1 MSQLLT
7 ESQTLL
13 DTQALLWLFDNNP
26 KLSSAALTIISEPG
40 VELFFSYASAWEI
53 SIKHGSGKLKLP
65 DLPKQYLLKHLV
77 LNKIRFLPI
86 SLQSIFLTGSLPYHH
101 RDPFDRLIAAQCLRY
116 DLTLI
121 SSDPLFDPYGV
132 RRVW

>member
-7 ESQTLL
+7 ETQTLL
-13 DTQALLWLFDNNP
+13 DTQALLWLIDDNP
-26 KLSSAALTIISEPG
+26 KLSSAALTIIARPG

-53 SIKHGSGKLKLP
+53 AIKHGSGKLNLP
-65 DLPKQYLLKHLV
+65 DAPEPYLMKHLV

-86 SLQSIFLTGSLPYHH
+86 SLQSIFLAGSLPYHH
-101 RDPFDRLIAAQCLRY
+101 RDPFDRLIAEQCQRY
-116 DLTLI
+116 DLTLV
-121 SSDPLFDPYGV
+121 SSDPHFDPYGV